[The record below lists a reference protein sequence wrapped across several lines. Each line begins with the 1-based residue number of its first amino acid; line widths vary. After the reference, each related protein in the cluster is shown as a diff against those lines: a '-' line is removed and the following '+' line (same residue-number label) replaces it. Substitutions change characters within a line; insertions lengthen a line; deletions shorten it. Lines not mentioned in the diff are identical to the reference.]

1 MSIRFD
7 QITRKA
13 LAEASGVVK
22 HGRDT
27 VEPEAVKAID
37 VNPHPQVG
45 QKKPENLPIIVIEE
59 PGIPQRMV
67 ASRTRMEKASI
78 CKVMYFLLMKNI
90 VWWYISI
97 LNQGNT
103 KII

>member
-45 QKKPENLPIIVIEE
+45 K
-59 PGIPQRMV
+59 
-67 ASRTRMEKASI
+67 
-78 CKVMYFLLMKNI
+78 
-90 VWWYISI
+90 
-97 LNQGNT
+97 
-103 KII
+103 